1 MIFRYPDY
9 YDEFQCIADRCKDT
23 CCAGWEIDIDDASY
37 EAYQKVPGEFG
48 KRLMASIKEYE
59 LEDGEMYEKHG
70 FILKEDKRCPFL
82 DEIGLCDLY
91 KELGEDALCEVC
103 TDTPRN
109 YLEFGGQRELSLSVS
124 CPEAARLVLAKNAKT
139 TFVEKELNEEFPFE
153 EDDEEQRFAKDIRMA
168 REQAIRI
175 LQNREVPTEI
185 CLQEFLDFSEEIQQ
199 QWNQGEMF
207 PKEQQRYD
215 QYELFLKRM
224 VLFTSL
230 ESISEEWETILQELQ
245 TTFVENKDGKDCY
258 EAARQKLKEI
268 WSEPERC
275 FEMEQLAVYD
285 AFLCLARCVDD
296 YDFLGKA
303 KFVVVSLL
311 MMEDMAAGLLAV
323 KNRFTKE
330 DAEDVARIYAKE
342 VEHSQ
347 ENMDAIYEEFL
358 FEDGYDVENL
368 KRALL
373 FTQP

>member
-70 FILKEDKRCPFL
+70 FILKENKRCPFL

>member
-124 CPEAARLVLAKNAKT
+124 CPEAARLVLVKKDKT
-139 TFVEKELNEEFPFE
+139 TFVEKELDEEFPFE

-258 EAARQKLKEI
+258 EAARQKLKKI